1 MKEKDDKNDVAIV
14 CFEGG
19 TILVAALISSFLP
32 SYFLF
37 FYFAFSVCVY
47 LRVCV
52 YIVEV
57 FGAFSNFR
65 CCHSIRSTRH
75 AVAPHNHRL
84 HFRSQKH
91 FHYYYSFFFSF
102 SLLFFSPIFISFR
115 CVKNRREKCYLGFS
129 FYGYLIA
136 RACFTFRR
144 SSRYAVCSCKN
155 NR

>member
-19 TILVAALISSFLP
+19 TILVAALISSFLQ

-91 FHYYYSFFFSF
+91 FHYYYSFSF
-102 SLLFFSPIFISFR
+102 LFLFFFPPNFHFISMCKKPEGKMLSGIFFLWLFNCA
-115 CVKNRREKCYLGFS
+115 CV
-129 FYGYLIA
+129 FYIQ
-136 RACFTFRR
+136 
-144 SSRYAVCSCKN
+144 AVESV
-155 NR
+155 RGV